1 MRRTAIQRIL
11 MDLGLGALPTVGVGS
26 WGVAGAAPQA
36 LAADLDSVG
45 NASI

>member
-1 MRRTAIQRIL
+1 MQRKAIQRIL
-11 MDLGLGALPTVGVGS
+11 MGLGLGALLTVGVGS
-26 WGVAGAAPQA
+26 WGVAGADPLA